1 MDEASFN
8 DLLDDL
14 DSFYNKVKSRKI
26 ERMLSKYMKM
36 VEREMVANKR
46 KNKYV

>member
-14 DSFYNKVKSRKI
+14 DSFYNKVKCRKI